1 MDTPG
6 PKGSTMTPL
15 PARQTRVGMTV
26 PSWNTTMEAELAEL
40 LRRQQQAG
48 PPRFSLHGA
57 RLRQVAGLD
66 GHDAVMDA
74 VDSLCDAQVEA
85 IVHADVAGL
94 MPRGRRG
101 ICDMHAQLSQQAAES
116 GRHPSVV
123 TSAGALV
130 SALKALNA
138 NRITLIAP
146 YLKASTQL
154 VCKTLGE
161 YGIEAVQ
168 SRSLEVVAPALV
180 GRLDQ
185 AKLLAIAS
193 QLDYSGSQVL
203 VISACV
209 QMPSLD
215 IIDDAEQMLG
225 LPVVSAVTATAF
237 ELLNCLDMEPAIH
250 GAGCLLRP
258 RAAAR
263 RQPVLS

>member
-1 MDTPG
+1 MI
-6 PKGSTMTPL
+6 
-15 PARQTRVGMTV
+15 V
-26 PSWNTTMEAELAEL
+26 PSWNTTMEAELPEL
-40 LRRQQQAG
+40 LRRQQQSG
-48 PPRFSLHGA
+48 SPRLSLHSA
-57 RLRQVAGLD
+57 RLRPMAGPD
-66 GHDAVMDA
+66 EQDAVMDA
-74 VDSLCDAQVEA
+74 VDALSDAQVEA
-85 IVHADVAGL
+85 LIHADVSGL
-94 MPRGRRG
+94 MLRGRRR

-116 GRHPSVV
+116 GRHPSVI

-138 NRITLIAP
+138 GRITLIAP
-146 YLKASTQL
+146 YLKAATQQ

-168 SRSLEVVAPALV
+168 SRSLEIVAPALV

-193 QLDYSGSQVL
+193 QLDYSGSQAL

-215 IIDDAEQMLG
+215 VIDEAEQMLG
-225 LPVVSAVTATAF
+225 LPVISAATATAF
-237 ELLNCLDMEPAIH
+237 ELLNCLDIEPAIH

-258 RAAAR
+258 RSAAR
-263 RQPVLS
+263 RQAVVL